1 MQDNEPKQAK
11 TFWKKICSGSGWALF
26 IMLIWELVEE
36 CLETFVAFVIS
47 DIITAFFIKA
57 LSTFAITQGVKVS
70 IRRFLMPFIKTL
82 TYKEGNDKMSKIK
95 KFFTWIWCNKKTL
108 TGTAASAVMTLSG
121 TGVIN
126 INSLP
131 ALNID
136 GINITP
142 IIYYFLLA
150 VLALV
155 GVTGKGF
162 ENIKTFFE
170 RVGLIKAEKE
180 QKAILKEAK
189 KELAAEE
196 VKANQTQ
203 AEQEQVEAKAN
214 AEAKAKAEQE
224 QVEAEHRAKIEA
236 AKAQII
242 AERSTVV
249 VAKENKDV

>member
-1 MQDNEPKQAK
+1 MQDNEPKETK
-11 TFWKKICSGSGWALF
+11 TFWGKICSGSGWALF
-26 IMLIWELVEE
+26 TMFVWELCEE
-36 CLETFVAFVIS
+36 GLENLLAYALSSAVALF
-47 DIITAFFIKA
+47 ITKA
-57 LSTFAITQGVKVS
+57 LSTLAIITATQGIKVS
-70 IRRFLMPFIKTL
+70 IKRFLVPFIKTL

-108 TGTAASAVMTLSG
+108 TGTAASAVIALSG
-121 TGVIN
+121 TEVIN
-126 INSLP
+126 TNSLP

-180 QKAILKEAK
+180 QKAIMKETK

-224 QVEAEHRAKIEA
+224 QAEAEHRAKIEA

-242 AERSTVV
+242 AEMST
-249 VAKENKDV
+249 KKP